1 MEHLQGTTPLSASVL
16 GRALGLVR
24 PVPLT
29 SRAMARS
36 LRVAFYPTQIES
48 AKLNLF
54 LEQLTAIFLELG
66 VQLLSYDQAL
76 AEGQNGRIGAGIT
89 LIAPGEGQAGNLAID
104 HVASLADNIVVGVVD
119 GTMPGAFENR
129 FEKRIQALV
138 GALTWHMVHTIIYVD
153 DISWTIC
160 NMNGAIDT
168 FSLERMEECVL
179 HSLVPKL
186 AAPVIP
192 PQKSDFQIREQSFQT
207 DAPEFRNS
215 IADLL
220 AGMRHW
226 GEHGLMAAP
235 TKIAELAFRNLK
247 YRRIANAYLSWRT
260 GMSYGFLAR
269 QLPLEV
275 EPALRLDEA
284 PPSLRSQDWTANEFA
299 EIDGELFISVRLPER
314 LLPDTPLLVKVPEV
328 SAICTRS
335 GCNKTAIVPA
345 TDLVQLT
352 LRRGQI
358 IVNTPAGLPAHSDCQ
373 PSFDTLT
380 ILAHAAGNSIV
391 ASLLKKLR
399 PSAPLPTMLR
409 TTGLA
414 LAHWHGYLLSGSL
427 PAGYFTHGVGNPPVS
442 CSTAQAALFA
452 LSGKLVAL
460 QQSLAEGTDYLGD
473 LHIEP
478 SHGSN
483 VTGGSL
489 IELAHLVHQAAH

>member
-1 MEHLQGTTPLSASVL
+1 MNEPRTKAILDTTAL
-16 GRALGLVR
+16 GRLLGFPS

-29 SRAMARS
+29 ARDMARS
-36 LRVAFYPTQIES
+36 LRVAFYPAPATS
-48 AKLNLF
+48 VKLNQF
-54 LEQLTAIFLELG
+54 LAQLTATFLELG
-66 VQLLSYDQAL
+66 VEVMSYEQAL
-76 AEGQNGRIGAGIT
+76 AVGENGRIGAGIT
-89 LIAPGEGQAGNLAID
+89 LIAPGEGQTGDLAID
-104 HVASLADNIVVGVVD
+104 HVASLAQNIVVGVVD
-119 GTMPGAFENR
+119 GTMPALLENR
-129 FEKRIQALV
+129 FEKRLRALV

-179 HSLVPKL
+179 HSLIPKL

-192 PQKSDFQIREQSFQT
+192 PQKGDFQLCEQSFHP
-207 DAPEFRNS
+207 AAAEFAGS

-220 AGMRHW
+220 AGMKAW

-247 YRRIANAYLSWRT
+247 YRRIANAYLSWRA

-269 QLPLEV
+269 QLPLPV
-275 EPALRLDEA
+275 EAAVNLAEA
-284 PPSLRSQDWTANEFA
+284 PAHLRAQDWRSNDSA
-299 EIDGELFISVRLPER
+299 EIDGEQFVAVRLAGGA
-314 LLPDTPLLVKVPEV
+314 PLLVKVPEV

-335 GCNKTAIVPA
+335 GCNKLAIDPT

-352 LRRGQI
+352 LRRGRI
-358 IVNTPAGLPAHSDCQ
+358 IVSTPANLPMNFDCQ

-380 ILAHAAGNSIV
+380 ILAHALGNAIV
-391 ASLLKKLR
+391 GSLLKKLC
-399 PSAPLPTMLR
+399 PSAAMPTLLG
-409 TTGLA
+409 TAGLA

-427 PAGYFTHGVGNPPVS
+427 PAGYFTHGADNPPVS

-452 LSGKLVAL
+452 LSGKIAVA
-460 QQSLAEGTDYLGD
+460 QQSLTAGIEYRGD

-483 VTGGSL
+483 VSGRSL
-489 IELAHLVHQAAH
+489 VELAHLAQQSAR